1 MIATLREELD
11 FLYQLRGRFSS
22 VEDYIKTIKEMYEK
36 GLISRES
43 YIHETGQIRR
53 KPNVTSSIEK
63 EPTVSVKDP
72 CGGGLSF
79 MPPRSRC

>member
-1 MIATLREELD
+1 MIATLQEELD

-22 VEDYIKTIKEMYEK
+22 IDNYIKTIKEMYEK

-43 YIHETGQIRR
+43 YTHEIRQI
-53 KPNVTSSIEK
+53 KN
-63 EPTVSVKDP
+63 EPDIISYDEEEPVGIKDP